1 MFMIHIYTA
10 PLFLL
15 LLLLAVEKLEH
26 EEHESLLETTTD
38 EGHNPFLVFGGSV
51 PRMGSPSPN

>member
-51 PRMGSPSPN
+51 PRMGSP